1 MSDFRVLLAKF
12 YSIGLALTSFDGQC
26 LLMIT
31 KVDYDVCGMM
41 MVMVM
46 KMKVDFNL

>member
-12 YSIGLALTSFDGQC
+12 YSIGSPLTSFDGQC

-31 KVDYDVCGMM
+31 KVDYDDMM
-41 MVMVM
+41 MVKMR

>member
-12 YSIGLALTSFDGQC
+12 YSIGSPLTSFDGQC

-31 KVDYDVCGMM
+31 EVDYDMWHDDDDDENEG
-41 MVMVM
+41 
-46 KMKVDFNL
+46 

>member
-1 MSDFRVLLAKF
+1 MADFRGLHAKS
-12 YSIGLALTSFDGQC
+12 YSVRSPPTSLDGLY

-31 KVDYDVCGMM
+31 KVDYDDMM
-41 MVMVM
+41 MVKMR